1 MAQRSLQPLEAT
13 SSSTPQAPEQI
24 TRLEAED
31 LSRNTIGRRI
41 TPGQRD
47 AWRFYDLHGEVHYP
61 MTIGGNLC
69 GRVEL
74 GVQERR
80 DGVWYPAKGR
90 EEGAALDQVTQIGLD
105 DFFRSI
111 WINTAIAGEGVMTVD
126 KVMGQYSV
134 QIFSNDE
141 VYQESDGRWVRVDD
155 MGRREYFDLGQTR
168 VTRFW
173 RPHPR
178 SRRAADSGL
187 HSVLNECRE
196 LELLKLAL
204 LAKITSR
211 LASVGILFLP
221 NSLSMPNPDPDAA
234 SGTLSG
240 DPLVQMLIKLF
251 MAPIR
256 NPGSA
261 AGAMPVILR
270 GPDDVGEKIKHIVL
284 DTSLDEVEEKH
295 RIELRRAIA
304 NGLELPIETQTTI
317 TDANR
322 WNAWN
327 ISESALR
334 DHCLPV
340 CRAGASLLTSRVLW
354 PWLRS
359 TGMSEPEVRNRRF
372 WPDADKAALGLNR
385 ADMARQ
391 LYLLNE
397 LNPEALRDAHGFDE
411 SHAPTEVQVIRGLGV
426 KLNIPAMAAYKMN
439 VPPELL
445 VAPSSP
451 APGPGGYNLPEA
463 QVDSGSQVGN
473 PNNGLDQ
480 S

>member
-13 SSSTPQAPEQI
+13 SSSTPQASEQI
-24 TRLEAED
+24 VRLEAED

-80 DGVWYPAKGR
+80 DGVWHPAKGR

-126 KVMGQYSV
+126 KVMGQYAV

-240 DPLVQMLIKLF
+240 DPLV
-251 MAPIR
+251 
-256 NPGSA
+256 
-261 AGAMPVILR
+261 
-270 GPDDVGEKIKHIVL
+270 
-284 DTSLDEVEEKH
+284 
-295 RIELRRAIA
+295 
-304 NGLELPIETQTTI
+304 
-317 TDANR
+317 
-322 WNAWN
+322 
-327 ISESALR
+327 
-334 DHCLPV
+334 
-340 CRAGASLLTSRVLW
+340 
-354 PWLRS
+354 
-359 TGMSEPEVRNRRF
+359 
-372 WPDADKAALGLNR
+372 
-385 ADMARQ
+385 
-391 LYLLNE
+391 
-397 LNPEALRDAHGFDE
+397 
-411 SHAPTEVQVIRGLGV
+411 
-426 KLNIPAMAAYKMN
+426 
-439 VPPELL
+439 
-445 VAPSSP
+445 
-451 APGPGGYNLPEA
+451 
-463 QVDSGSQVGN
+463 
-473 PNNGLDQ
+473 
-480 S
+480 